1 MTDRTPKTRAAVP
14 PAARGSAISD
24 ADPAGVP
31 SPPCG
36 APASPSRQAV
46 SQDTTPDGT
55 RASSRATPRTGPRD
69 GTREEAPKNPAGVL
83 TQREGG
89 TPAGSTGRT
98 FTIALPAG
106 LEMLS
111 LNDRLHWRERHKR
124 GEVIR
129 NAACWAAR
137 MAKVPQLPRAGVV
150 IEYQP
155 PDRRH
160 RDADNPIA
168 AAKAAIDGLVIAR
181 CLPDDEC
188 PRYVTGIYCTIGE
201 IFPRGRLV
209 LRITEVAP

>member
-1 MTDRTPKTRAAVP
+1 MTRT
-14 PAARGSAISD
+14 
-24 ADPAGVP
+24 
-31 SPPCG
+31 
-36 APASPSRQAV
+36 
-46 SQDTTPDGT
+46 
-55 RASSRATPRTGPRD
+55 
-69 GTREEAPKNPAGVL
+69 PKNPAAERAPVARRAARATVPGGPAASEPPYGAAGGKTSASPAPQLPGDADSSPAGAL

-201 IFPRGRLV
+201 PHPKGRLV
-209 LRITEVAP
+209 LHLTEAAA